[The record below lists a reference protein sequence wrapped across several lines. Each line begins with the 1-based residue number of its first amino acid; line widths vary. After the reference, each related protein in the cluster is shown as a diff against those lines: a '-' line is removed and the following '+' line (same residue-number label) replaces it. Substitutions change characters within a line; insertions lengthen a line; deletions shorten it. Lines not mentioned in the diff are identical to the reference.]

1 MYDMTRQTLLRYFFA
16 ALLIAGGCQEKE
28 EAPKTENPAP
38 EEEDLK
44 TTILID
50 INETGPDEIKKCEWG
65 KGERV
70 YINGKMS
77 PTVEKVDDNTFGFTL
92 GYKLDYP
99 HYLLSPVT
107 VNIHMA

>member
-1 MYDMTRQTLLRYFFA
+1 MTRQTLLRYFFA

-50 INETGPDEIKKCEWG
+50 INEIGPDEIKKCEWG

-70 YINGKMS
+70 
-77 PTVEKVDDNTFGFTL
+77 
-92 GYKLDYP
+92 
-99 HYLLSPVT
+99 
-107 VNIHMA
+107 